1 MQLLKDAAFAVAVK
15 SDLKREASAGTAT
28 GGVLCQQRLRGSKNG
43 GG

>member
-1 MQLLKDAAFAVAVK
+1 MQLLKDAALVAGK
-15 SDLKREASAGTAT
+15 SNLKREASAGTAT